1 MTDIAKFLTDAK
13 KILKFDRQNNSGKS
27 DFDRIE
33 NNLRSLFDRST
44 SCPGQLPNTVF
55 AYWVS
60 EYVATSADMKA
71 EPTDENLDRLA
82 AMLAFLENS
91 DEGQEV
97 LTDDDWQEIGELVND
112 EAEDLPI
119 NVLQDLMS
127 ILVSKGA
134 Y

>member
-91 DEGQEV
+91 DEGQEM

>member
-71 EPTDENLDRLA
+71 EPSDENLDRLA

>member
-71 EPTDENLDRLA
+71 EPSDENLDRLA

-119 NVLQDLMS
+119 NILQDLMS

>member
-71 EPTDENLDRLA
+71 EPSDENLDRLA

-97 LTDDDWQEIGELVND
+97 LTDDDWQEIGELVNV